1 MQGGITGM
9 VRRTFRKRAARK
21 HPRSEELLASVQ
33 RWTTA
38 KARETADG
46 GSPREE
52 PDARALREFGLLDD
66 DGKRES

>member
-1 MQGGITGM
+1 M

-38 KARETADG
+38 EARSKAEGAL
-46 GSPREE
+46 SREE
-52 PDARALREFGLLDD
+52 RDADALREFGLLDD
-66 DGKRES
+66 GGKRES